1 MLLGEPNLLAYL
13 ALFLWVPVTVVA
25 FMRLRPPM
33 ATMVCV
39 LSGVMF
45 LPEQVAIDPPLLP
58 PMDKLSITATWAFFG
73 CLWKA
78 RDRILE
84 ARPLRG
90 IDALFLLVIIGN
102 VGTALTNGDALVSG
116 PTTRPGLTLY
126 DAFAGSVKDTLS
138 LYLPFLLGR
147 AMLRTRRDLIDL
159 TRVLAVCG
167 IVYATLALVEIRF
180 SPQLHRW
187 LYGYHQH
194 DFSMTMRFGGYRP
207 MIFMLHGLATA
218 MFVLTTALVA
228 CARWRAGEA
237 KPWTA
242 AFLTAVLILCKST
255 GAIVYALF
263 VVPLVAT
270 TKRPRMW
277 LASFLATMVLL
288 FPLLRGADV
297 FPTDTLVEWAQHIN
311 EDRALSLWFRFD
323 QEDQLLDRA
332 RERIYFGWGS
342 YNRNRIFDPE
352 TGEDLSVTDGDWM
365 IQVGTRGIVGF
376 IGLYG
381 LLALAVVV
389 AQRRLKKIRKRRDR
403 ILLAALALASALQTV
418 DLLPNGLFHFLP
430 FFFAG
435 AVAGLSEG
443 LSRATARSSSAPSG
457 VGSMVSPASRVGF

>member
-1 MLLGEPNLLAYL
+1 MLIGEPNVFAYL

-25 FMRLRPPM
+25 FTRLRPPL

-39 LSGVMF
+39 LSGVML
-45 LPEQVAIDPPLLP
+45 LPEKLAVDPPLLP
-58 PMDKLSITATWAFFG
+58 PMDKLSITAVWAFLC

-78 RDRILE
+78 RERIAA

-90 IDALFLLVIIGN
+90 LDALFLLVVIGN
-102 VGTALTNGDALVSG
+102 VGTALTNADPLVTG
-116 PTTRPGLTLY
+116 PVTRQGLTLY
-126 DAFAGSVKDTLS
+126 DAFAGSVKDVLS

-147 AMLRTRRDLIDL
+147 AMLRTRRDLRDL
-159 TRVLAVCG
+159 MRVLAACG
-167 IVYATLALVEIRF
+167 VVYASLALIEIRL

-187 LYGYHQH
+187 IYGYHQH

-207 MIFMLHGLATA
+207 MIFMEHGLATA
-218 MFVLTTALVA
+218 MFVLSTALA
-228 CARWRAGEA
+228 AWSRWRAGEA
-237 KPWTA
+237 KPWVA
-242 AFLTAVLILCKST
+242 VYLTAVLVLCKST

-263 VVPLVAT
+263 VVPVVALQ
-270 TKRPRMW
+270 TKPRMW
-277 LASFLATMVLL
+277 LAALLALMVLL

-297 FPTDTLVEWAQHIN
+297 FPTDTLVEWAHNIN

-332 RERIYFGWGS
+332 RERLAFGWGS

-365 IQVGTRGIVGF
+365 IQVGTRGLVGF

-381 LLALAVVV
+381 ILALSVVL
-389 AQRRLKKIRKRRDR
+389 AQRRLKRIPGRRDR
-403 ILLAALALASALQTV
+403 LLLAGLALVSALQTV

-435 AVAGLSEG
+435 AVAGLSDG
-443 LSRATARSSSAPSG
+443 LARARRSAPRS
-457 VGSMVSPASRVGF
+457 VDEAVA